1 MSCGIPQLIFLTQR
15 VVKIMSNKVLKK
27 YKKWYIINLQG
38 RKNRMIKYKNTESLA
53 AVHTG
58 IFTNEKTLVA
68 FLYPK
73 ISNKA
78 K

>member
-1 MSCGIPQLIFLTQR
+1 MCDSFNTNSREKLT
-15 VVKIMSNKVLKK
+15 KKVLKK
-27 YKKWYIINLQG
+27 YKKWYRIFLLEGEQ
-38 RKNRMIKYKNTESLA
+38 MIKNAESLA
-53 AVHTG
+53 AVYTHTG

>member
-1 MSCGIPQLIFLTQR
+1 
-15 VVKIMSNKVLKK
+15 
-27 YKKWYIINLQG
+27 
-38 RKNRMIKYKNTESLA
+38 MIKYKNAESLA
-53 AVHTG
+53 AVHTH
-58 IFTNEKTLVA
+58 THTQVSLLMKKTLVA

>member
-1 MSCGIPQLIFLTQR
+1 
-15 VVKIMSNKVLKK
+15 
-27 YKKWYIINLQG
+27 
-38 RKNRMIKYKNTESLA
+38 MIKYKNAESLA
-53 AVHTG
+53 AVHTH
-58 IFTNEKTLVA
+58 THTHTHTQVSLLMKKTLVA

>member
-1 MSCGIPQLIFLTQR
+1 
-15 VVKIMSNKVLKK
+15 
-27 YKKWYIINLQG
+27 
-38 RKNRMIKYKNTESLA
+38 MIKYKNAESLA
-53 AVHTG
+53 AVHTH
-58 IFTNEKTLVA
+58 THTHTQVSLLMKKTLVA